1 MEWKLTMYPV
11 LAVVLGLL
19 LISSVDVLVPK
30 PQTFTRQSLGNQ
42 SKEVSPGAYPSEAQA
57 GTQSQEINLSSDGSV
72 TSLEMLTIGLVLAL
86 GVYLVARH
94 RFS

>member
-1 MEWKLTMYPV
+1 MEWKLTMYPI

-30 PQTFTRQSLGNQ
+30 SQTFTRQSLGNQ
-42 SKEVSPGAYPSEAQA
+42 SKEFSPGAYPSEAQA
-57 GTQSQEINLSSDGSV
+57 GTQSQEIDLSSDGAV
-72 TSLEMLTIGLVLAL
+72 KSLEMLTIGLVSAL
-86 GVYLVARH
+86 GVYFAARH